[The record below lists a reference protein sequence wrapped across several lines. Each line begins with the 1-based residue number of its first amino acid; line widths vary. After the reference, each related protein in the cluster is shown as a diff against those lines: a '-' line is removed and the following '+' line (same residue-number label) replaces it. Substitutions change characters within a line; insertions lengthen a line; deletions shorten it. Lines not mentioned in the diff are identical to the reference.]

1 MAALLYLG
9 VLAAAWWL
17 INVAQVVVAR
27 GLFKAVTFPFCL
39 LRRSQF
45 LRF

>member
-27 GLFKAVTFPFCL
+27 AVLKAITFRFRL

-45 LRF
+45 LRG